1 MEGSNLYI
9 LHFTLSINFSLTH
22 QPYSILS
29 YLPIILYFGINCEPF
44 TSNDILLVT
53 ETAVRKVSGPQRLSD
68 VTWTRI
74 PHVPT
79 APAPEKAWPSQQPEA
94 GRRRHLPF
102 CHAGRPHR
110 ISDPLAPPAAPF
122 PLGAPL
128 RVRAMLP
135 PSASYCSGRGGGFF
149 FFHGRTSLPG
159 RAWHGGSSEPHGSV
173 RACCFLFGSV

>member
-1 MEGSNLYI
+1 MIYI
-9 LHFTLSINFSLTH
+9 RT
-22 QPYSILS
+22 
-29 YLPIILYFGINCEPF
+29 EEV
-44 TSNDILLVT
+44 LVT

-79 APAPEKAWPSQQPEA
+79 APAPEKARPSQQPEA

-110 ISDPLAPPAAPF
+110 ISDPLAPPAGPF

-135 PSASYCSGRGGGFF
+135 FRPAPASGRGGGFLL
-149 FFHGRTSLPG
+149 LP
-159 RAWHGGSSEPHGSV
+159 RQDLSPRPRMAWG
-173 RACCFLFGSV
+173 